1 MWHPL
6 KTLMICTIGLM
17 YFCCH
22 GLRAS
27 LFQASKFVLCELSL
41 YYKQDNNKIGVAS
54 FGA

>member
-1 MWHPL
+1 MNYIRRPL

-17 YFCCH
+17 YFCSH

-27 LFQASKFVLCELSL
+27 LFQASKFALCELST
-41 YYKQDNNKIGVAS
+41 KQDNKIGVAS